1 MAPKR
6 SLPWTTK
13 AGYGSA
19 ELGLVAVEVL
29 VQVYLL
35 KFYNVVVGLP
45 SALAGLALSVA
56 ILWDAVT
63 DPVMGGISDRT
74 RTPWGKRRPYFVP
87 GALAA
92 CVFFVAL
99 FHPPVFKSNTFAFFY
114 LLIGFVSLNTSLTV
128 VSVPHVS
135 LAGEM
140 AFDRDQRTALFGYRR
155 LFATLGLVL
164 GTVLPALILRSLG
177 GEETAENVARSRST
191 TALLLCAPILLTAF
205 WAFAATRGRDEPSHE
220 SGARFADIVRNLGR
234 LFLSQ
239 KDVWTN
245 KVFFPLL
252 LSAIIAGA
260 ARTLNGSIAL
270 YYYQF
275 RLELPEDIVVLAVL
289 LPFFL
294 CLLASIPLWVWI
306 SRHKGKKWPA
316 FWGVLGLALL
326 TVFTYPFFPPGSIV
340 GPVCIAIVG
349 GFCAGSVVILDSLI
363 PDAIDYD
370 ELRTGRDREGLYF
383 GVWKLGTKISRALG
397 LAFAG
402 VVLQI
407 IGFDEGRMTQDPEV
421 GWRLALLFGP
431 AVGVFFALAAIVF
444 ACFPLTDGTH
454 RRIQRIL
461 ERRRLRAK
469 PSAHLQEPE
478 ADHPRGSGP

>member
-1 MAPKR
+1 MSSRRA
-6 SLPWTTK
+6 LPWTTK

-56 ILWDAVT
+56 ILWDAIT
-63 DPVMGGISDRT
+63 DPVMGGVSDRT
-74 RTPWGKRRPYFVP
+74 RTPWGKRRPYFIP
-87 GALAA
+87 GALGA

-99 FHPPVFKSNTFAFFY
+99 FHPPVFRSDGFAFVY
-114 LLIGFVSLNTSLTV
+114 LLIGFMSLNTSLTV
-128 VSVPHVS
+128 ISVPHVS

-140 AFDRDQRTALFGYRR
+140 AFDRDQRTALFGFRR
-155 LFATLGLVL
+155 LFATLGLVV
-164 GTVLPALILRSLG
+164 GTVLPALVLRSLG
-177 GEETAENVARSRST
+177 GEETADNIARSRSL
-191 TALLLCAPILLTAF
+191 TALLLCAPILLTAL
-205 WAFAATRGRDEPSHE
+205 WAFVATRGRDESTHE
-220 SGARFADIVRNLGR
+220 SGAKFGDIVRDLGR
-234 LFLSQ
+234 LFVSQ

-275 RLELPEDIVVLAVL
+275 RIQLHEDVIVLAVL

-294 CLLASIPLWVWI
+294 SLLASIPLWVWI
-306 SRHKGKKWPA
+306 SRRVGKKWPA

-326 TVFTYPFFPPGSIV
+326 TMFTYPFFPPGSVV
-340 GPVCIAIVG
+340 GPICIAIVG
-349 GFCAGSVVILDSLI
+349 GFCAGSVVIIDSLI
-363 PDAIDYD
+363 ADAVDYD
-370 ELRTGRDREGLYF
+370 EFRTGRDREGLYF
-383 GVWKLGTKISRALG
+383 GVWKLGTKMARALG

-402 VVLQI
+402 VFLQL

-444 ACFPLTDGTH
+444 ACFPLTDKTH

-461 ERRRLRAK
+461 ERRRQRAG
-469 PSAHLQEPE
+469 HTEPT
-478 ADHPRGSGP
+478 PR